1 MKTKLILVLFF
12 MYQVTINAQSWCG
25 NSYMTVDG
33 TWYTGSNTY
42 IQPGGKFDGAN
53 LGTFTNNFTLGG
65 ELAVYPWTTDTEHMY
80 YSIDDNYGTFTEI
93 ALPNVGSDVSNTN
106 NSKHSGEGTVSIAG
120 LSAGVHTLYLYFKAG
135 SQYDSNYDVN
145 YKAYFTVSETSSVQD
160 KKEDSPIVI
169 SKNKIIVNATNAT
182 LNIYDLSGRVI
193 TNQIVSESFDITSL
207 NKGAYLIKLSQNGK
221 TYTAKILK
229 K

>member
-145 YKAYFTVSETSSVQD
+145 
-160 KKEDSPIVI
+160 
-169 SKNKIIVNATNAT
+169 
-182 LNIYDLSGRVI
+182 
-193 TNQIVSESFDITSL
+193 
-207 NKGAYLIKLSQNGK
+207 
-221 TYTAKILK
+221 
-229 K
+229 